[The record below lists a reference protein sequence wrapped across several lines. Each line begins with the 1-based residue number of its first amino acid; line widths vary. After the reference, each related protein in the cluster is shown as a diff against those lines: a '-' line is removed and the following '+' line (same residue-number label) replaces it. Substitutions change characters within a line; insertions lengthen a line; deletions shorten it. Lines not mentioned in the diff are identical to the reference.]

1 LDSIRGARTIARLL
15 LLIWLQVTDD
25 FIFQGI
31 YLAFIF
37 LEVIDDLK
45 VGLCDGKVEIFFICE
60 LAWF

>member
-1 LDSIRGARTIARLL
+1 MDSIRGARTIARLL
-15 LLIWLQVTDD
+15 LLIWLQVADD
-25 FIFQGI
+25 FLLQGI
-31 YLAFIF
+31 NLVVIF